1 MRTQTK
7 ILRFIGISMAL
18 ITTMLLHSKMSKF
31 SVGSPDDDTSISTNK
46 QDKNRE
52 PSVYENIYNPEA
64 LNPFFEKLKALDSLK
79 DRKLNIVHIGDSHV
93 QADAMTNEV
102 RQQMQA
108 LFGNGGL
115 GLVFPYSLM
124 KTNGERNV
132 RFSSNISWESQK
144 NTMSSNTETIGIT
157 GYSLLTT
164 NKNFVIELSLKNKN
178 LSQHNMQKN

>member
-1 MRTQTK
+1 
-7 ILRFIGISMAL
+7 MAL

-93 QADAMTNEV
+93 
-102 RQQMQA
+102 
-108 LFGNGGL
+108 
-115 GLVFPYSLM
+115 
-124 KTNGERNV
+124 
-132 RFSSNISWESQK
+132 
-144 NTMSSNTETIGIT
+144 
-157 GYSLLTT
+157 
-164 NKNFVIELSLKNKN
+164 
-178 LSQHNMQKN
+178 